1 MLHDGKQQPNFW
13 RLEMRWL
20 GGLFLVAHGLLH
32 VAVWVPRPPANVP
45 FDTSRSPMFGN
56 VRGIA
61 ISLSLLAALLFV
73 VAGVA
78 VLIHAAWW
86 APVAIAAAAIS
97 VLLIILTFSPWLLAG
112 LAIDVV
118 IFVLALLALRK
129 Q

>member
-1 MLHDGKQQPNFW
+1 
-13 RLEMRWL
+13 MRWL
-20 GGLFLVAHGLLH
+20 GGLFLLAHGLLH
-32 VAVWVPRPPANVP
+32 VAVWIPRPANVP

-56 VRGIA
+56 VRGVA

-78 VLIHAAWW
+78 VLMHAAWW

-97 VLLIILTFSPWLLAG
+97 ALLIILTFSPWLLAG
-112 LAIDVV
+112 LAIDVIIVV
-118 IFVLALLALRK
+118 IALLALRS

>member
-1 MLHDGKQQPNFW
+1 
-13 RLEMRWL
+13 MRWL
-20 GGLFLVAHGLLH
+20 GGLFLVANGLLH

-61 ISLSLLAALLFV
+61 ISLSLLAAGLFV

-97 VLLIILTFSPWLLAG
+97 VLLVILTFSPWLLAG

-118 IFVLALLALRK
+118 IFVLALLVLRK

>member
-1 MLHDGKQQPNFW
+1 
-13 RLEMRWL
+13 MRWL
-20 GGLFLVAHGLLH
+20 GGLFLIAHGLLH
-32 VAVWVPRPPANVP
+32 VAVWVPRPQANVP

-56 VRGIA
+56 VRGVA

-97 VLLIILTFSPWLLAG
+97 ALLIILTFSPWLLAG

-118 IFVLALLALRK
+118 IFVLALLALRR

>member
-1 MLHDGKQQPNFW
+1 
-13 RLEMRWL
+13 MRWL

-32 VAVWVPRPPANVP
+32 VAVWVPRPQANMP
-45 FDTSRSPMFGN
+45 FDTGRSPMFGN

-61 ISLSLLAALLFV
+61 ISLSVLAALLFI

-97 VLLIILTFSPWLLAG
+97 AVLIILTFSPWLLAG

-118 IFVLALLALRK
+118 IFVLALLALRR